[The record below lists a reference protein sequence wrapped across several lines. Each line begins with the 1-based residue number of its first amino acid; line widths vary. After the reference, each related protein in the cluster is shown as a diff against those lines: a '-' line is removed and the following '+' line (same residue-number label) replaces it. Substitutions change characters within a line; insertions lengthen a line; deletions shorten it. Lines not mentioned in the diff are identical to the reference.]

1 MKKQDKTPEDGA
13 MPIFGSKE
21 MREPVPSEFIP
32 EHKTSAETAYQ
43 MVKDETFPQTQPRL
57 NLATFVTTYMDDYG
71 TRLMNESVGINY
83 IDETEYPRVAVMCG
97 RCINMVANMWNTP
110 EKNEWKTGAVG
121 IGSSEACMLGGVAAW
136 LRWRARRK
144 AAGKPYDKPNLVM
157 STAYQVVW
165 EKFCQLWQ
173 IEMRTVPISHKH
185 PTLDIEQAIR
195 MCDENTIC
203 IVPIAGVTWT
213 GMNDDIE
220 ALDKALDEYNG
231 RTGFDIPIHVDAA
244 SGGFILPF
252 LNPEKK
258 WDFRLKWVL
267 SISTSGHKYGLV
279 YPGLGWIVWKDKQY
293 LPEEMS
299 FSVNYLGASITQVG
313 LNFSRPAAQ
322 ILAQYYNFIHLGKEG
337 YREIHSNSMVI
348 AEYCHEKIG
357 SMHCFENYSKTL
369 DNPLFIWTMKPEY
382 AKKANWTLF
391 DLQDKLMQSGWM
403 VPAYTMPKDIEDM
416 VVMRIVVRQGMSRDM
431 ADMLIGD
438 INNAVAELEK
448 LEYPTPSRIAADKGK
463 KHKGHVFT
471 H

>member
-1 MKKQDKTPEDGA
+1 MENRNNSKKDTSL
-13 MPIFGSKE
+13 IFGSE
-21 MREPVPSEFIP
+21 QMREPVAAEFIP
-32 EHKTSAETAYQ
+32 EQGTPAPIAYQ
-43 MVKDETFPQTQPRL
+43 IVKDETFPQTQPRL

-71 TRLMNESVGINY
+71 TRLMNEAVGINY

-97 RCINMVANMWNTP
+97 RCINMVANMWHTP
-110 EKNEWKTGAVG
+110 EKGDWKTGAVG

-136 LRWRARRK
+136 LRWRERRK
-144 AAGKPYDKPNLVM
+144 AEGKPFDKPNLVM

-173 IEMRTVPISHKH
+173 IEMRTVPITHKH
-185 PTLDIEQAIR
+185 PTLDIEQALKL
-195 MCDENTIC
+195 CDENTIC

-220 ALDKALDEYNG
+220 ALDFALDGYNTK
-231 RTGFDIPIHVDAA
+231 TGYNIPIHVDAA

-279 YPGLGWIVWKDKQY
+279 YPGLGWVVWRDKQY
-293 LPEEMS
+293 LPKEMN
-299 FSVNYLGASITQVG
+299 FSVNYLGASVTQVG

-322 ILAQYYNFIHLGKEG
+322 ILAQYYNFLHLGVEG
-337 YREIHSNSMVI
+337 YRKIHSNSMAI
-348 AEYCHEKIG
+348 ANYCHEAIG
-357 SMHCFENYSKTL
+357 QIPCFQNYSKEL
-369 DNPLFIWTMKPEY
+369 ENPLFIWSLKPEY
-382 AKKANWTLF
+382 DKTAKWTLF
-391 DLQDKLMQSGWM
+391 DLQDKLMQHGWM

-431 ADMLIGD
+431 ADMLITD
-438 INNAVAELEK
+438 IQNAVTELEQ
-448 LEYPTPSRIAADKGK
+448 LEFPTPSRQAANQSKKTKGK
-463 KHKGHVFT
+463 VYT

>member
-1 MKKQDKTPEDGA
+1 MDTKDKTQEGDVS
-13 MPIFGSKE
+13 IFGSKV
-21 MREPVPSEFIP
+21 MREPAPAERIP
-32 EHKTSAETAYQ
+32 KHRTRAEIAYQ

-71 TRLMNESVGINY
+71 TKLMNEAVGINY

-110 EKNEWKTGAVG
+110 EKGDWKTGAVG

-136 LRWRARRK
+136 LRWRERRK
-144 AAGKPYDKPNLVM
+144 AEGKPYDKPNLVM

-173 IEMRTVPISHKH
+173 IEMRTVPITHDH
-185 PTLDIEQAIR
+185 PTLNIDAALD

-203 IVPIAGVTWT
+203 IVPIMGVTWT
-213 GMNDDIE
+213 GMNDDVE
-220 ALDKALDEYNG
+220 ALNTALDEYNG
-231 RTGFDIPIHVDAA
+231 RTGYNIPIHIDAA

-258 WDFRLKWVL
+258 WDFRLKWVY

-279 YPGLGWIVWKDKQY
+279 YPGLGWVVWKDKKY
-293 LPEEMS
+293 LPKDMS
-299 FSVNYLGASITQVG
+299 FSVNYLGASISQVG

-322 ILAQYYNFIHLGKEG
+322 ILAQYYNFIHLGVEG
-337 YREIHSNSMVI
+337 YTEIHSNSMDI
-348 AEYCHEKIG
+348 AKYCHKAIG
-357 SMHCFENYSKTL
+357 KMPCFKNYSETL
-369 DNPLFIWTMKPEY
+369 ENPLFIWTMDPDYEKG
-382 AKKANWTLF
+382 AKWTLF

-431 ADMLIGD
+431 ADMLIED
-438 INNAVAELEK
+438 ITNAVAELEK
-448 LEYPTPSRIAADKGK
+448 LEYPTPTRIAAQKSEKQKGK
-463 KHKGHVFT
+463 VYT

>member
-1 MKKQDKTPEDGA
+1 MDTKDKTQEGDVS
-13 MPIFGSKE
+13 IFGSKV
-21 MREPVPSEFIP
+21 MRQPAPAERIPQHMTRSEI
-32 EHKTSAETAYQ
+32 AYQ

-71 TRLMNESVGINY
+71 TKLMNEAVGINY

-110 EKNEWKTGAVG
+110 EKGDWKTGAVG

-136 LRWRARRK
+136 LRWRERRK
-144 AAGKPYDKPNLVM
+144 AEGKPYDKPNLVM

-173 IEMRTVPISHKH
+173 IEMRTVPITHEH
-185 PTLDIEQAIR
+185 PTLDIDGALN

-203 IVPIAGVTWT
+203 IVPIMGVTWT
-213 GMNDDIE
+213 GMNDDVE
-220 ALDKALDEYNG
+220 ALNTALDEYNG
-231 RTGFDIPIHVDAA
+231 RTGYNIPIHIDAA

-252 LNPEKK
+252 LYPEKK
-258 WDFRLKWVL
+258 WDFRLKWVY

-279 YPGLGWIVWKDKQY
+279 YPGLGWVVWKDKKY
-293 LPEEMS
+293 LPKDMS
-299 FSVNYLGASITQVG
+299 FSVNYLGASISQVG

-322 ILAQYYNFIHLGKEG
+322 ILAQYYNFIHLGVEG
-337 YREIHSNSMVI
+337 YTEIHSNSMDI
-348 AEYCHEKIG
+348 AKYCHKAIG
-357 SMHCFENYSKTL
+357 KMPCFKNYSETL
-369 DNPLFIWTMKPEY
+369 ENPLFIWTMDPDYEKE
-382 AKKANWTLF
+382 AKWTLF

-431 ADMLIGD
+431 ADMLIED
-438 INNAVAELEK
+438 IINAVAELEK
-448 LEYPTPSRIAADKGK
+448 LEYPTPTRIAAQKSEKQKGK
-463 KHKGHVFT
+463 VYT

>member
-1 MKKQDKTPEDGA
+1 MDNRNNNQKDSGV
-13 MPIFGSKE
+13 IFASQE
-21 MREPVPSEFIP
+21 MREPAPSEFIP
-32 EHKTSAETAYQ
+32 KHKTPAPIAYQ
-43 MVKDETFPQTQPRL
+43 IVKDETFPQTQPRL

-71 TRLMNESVGINY
+71 TKLMNEAVGINY

-97 RCINMVANMWNTP
+97 RCINMVANMWNSP
-110 EKNEWKTGAVG
+110 EKADWKTGAVG

-136 LRWRARRK
+136 LRWRERRK
-144 AAGKPYDKPNLVM
+144 AEGKPYDKPNLVM

-173 IEMRTVPISHKH
+173 IEMRTVPITKKH
-185 PTLDIEQAIR
+185 PTLDIEQALKL
-195 MCDENTIC
+195 CDENTIC

-220 ALDKALDEYNG
+220 ALDFALDGFNAKTGYN
-231 RTGFDIPIHVDAA
+231 IPIHVDAA

-252 LNPEKK
+252 LDPEKK

-279 YPGLGWIVWKDKQY
+279 YPGLGWVIWKDKQY
-293 LPEEMS
+293 LPKEMA
-299 FSVNYLGASITQVG
+299 FSVNYLGANITQVG

-322 ILAQYYNFIHLGKEG
+322 ILAQYYNFLHLGVEG
-337 YREIHSNSMVI
+337 YREVHSNSMAI
-348 AEYCHEKIG
+348 ARYCHAAIG
-357 SMHCFENYSKTL
+357 QMHCFKNYAEDL
-369 DNPLFIWTMKPEY
+369 DNPLFIWYMKPEY
-382 AKKANWTLF
+382 DKTAKWTLY
-391 DLQDKLMQSGWM
+391 DLQDKLMQRGWM
-403 VPAYTMPKDIEDM
+403 VPAYSMPKDIEDM

-438 INNAVAELEK
+438 ITDAVADLEK
-448 LEYPTPSRIAADKGK
+448 LTYPTPSRIAAEKSEKCKGK
-463 KHKGHVFT
+463 VYT